1 MISLRLGLL
10 TLINNNN
17 NKIQQLQ
24 SISEEHKADHD
35 QKIYSKAKAAKHD
48 LISLMIVV
56 AGESLA
62 ELLCGQYATF
72 SSNRITKFPKFNFF
86 LHAISSRHVKANI
99 EQTNRRKVK
108 INLLY

>member
-17 NKIQQLQ
+17 NEIQQLR
-24 SISEEHKADHD
+24 SISEERKVDHD

-56 AGESLA
+56 VG

-72 SSNRITKFPKFNFF
+72 LSKRITKFPKFNFF
-86 LHAISSRHVKANI
+86 LHAVRSRHVKANI
-99 EQTNRRKVK
+99 EQTNRRKIK
-108 INLLY
+108 MKLLY